1 MKKLKSILLAGLLT
15 TGLFTTTVFTSCDQ
29 DACKDVVCQN
39 DGTCTDGSC
48 TCPVGFE
55 GTTCETESRTKLIGS
70 FLLSG
75 TDSDGDTYTNIN
87 ANASVSSVSK
97 TKFILAFPAAGW
109 SFTCTMTASNAFSID
124 NVTVSGT
131 TFSGNGT
138 FIGNALSV
146 TINENDATGTLVYNL
161 TGNKQ

>member
-70 FLLSG
+70 YLLSG
-75 TDSDGDTYTNIN
+75 TDSDGGTYTNVPATTSN
-87 ANASVSSVSK
+87 SSTSK
-97 TKFILAFPAAGW
+97 TKFIFAVPLAGI
-109 SFTCTMTASNAFSID
+109 SLTCTMTGSSAFSID
-124 NVTVSGT
+124 QTTISGT
-131 TFSGNGT
+131 TFSGNGSFT
-138 FIGNALSV
+138 GNAM
-146 TINENDATGTLVYNL
+146 TITIFENDGTGTTTYNWS
-161 TGNKQ
+161 GNKQ